1 MGTVYRALH
10 VDLAKDFA
18 VKLLR
23 PEVARTDE
31 AARRFEREA
40 EAMSRLRHPGCV
52 AVTDFG
58 RADDGSP
65 FLVMEFLDGKSLAG
79 SLADE
84 GRLSASRAVS
94 IAVQIL
100 DAVDAAHATGVV
112 HRDLK
117 PENVM
122 LAPYGVKILDFGIA
136 KILAAGETGI
146 TDAQAVFGTPEYLSP
161 EQALGETADERA
173 DLYAIGVMLYEML
186 AGRRPF
192 TGAKMEVIGQHL
204 TREPAPLDSTLWPV
218 VKRALAKKRED
229 RFQSAA
235 DFRSALQ
242 EVSSA
247 DPASASAPASA
258 PDPETVPDETRPL
271 GSAPPD
277 PGSGPLPL
285 PATAPGARR
294 LRLLLPLSLLFL
306 FTALLWLFW
315 PDPPARS
322 DRASAI
328 DVARLALLSDRDVP
342 AARAEAERLARGHP
356 RDAAVLLQLGHLLFA
371 GKDAEPARA
380 MAAYREV
387 VRLDPGL
394 VNGDP
399 RVVEHLAAT
408 FGDEVHGEDAFRLA
422 ESLGAPAGPAF
433 VAFAGK
439 ARRAA
444 PLRRAIRAAEKVGA
458 GDRLD
463 KLRLFAQLLEDGP
476 SCEERREACLYLK
489 ATGDS
494 RAIPH
499 LEKALA
505 RREGFRAA
513 EEPNACIAAELRDAL
528 DALRQKQE

>member
-79 SLADE
+79 MLADE
-84 GRLSASRAVS
+84 GRLGAARAVS
-94 IAVQIL
+94 IAMQIL

-136 KILAAGETGI
+136 KILAAGESGI

-204 TREPAPLDSTLWPV
+204 TREPAPLDSPLWPV
-218 VKRALAKKRED
+218 TKRALAKKRED
-229 RFQSAA
+229 RFQTAA
-235 DFRSALQ
+235 EFRAALQ
-242 EVSSA
+242 AVSHSGPVPVPA
-247 DPASASAPASA
+247 PQPDPA
-258 PDPETVPDETRPL
+258 ETPDETRPL

-277 PGSGPLPL
+277 PDSGPLPA
-285 PATAPGARR
+285 PTSAPGARR
-294 LRLLLPLSLLFL
+294 LRLLLPLSSLFL
-306 FTALLWLFW
+306 LAALLWLFW
-315 PDPPARS
+315 PDAPARS
-322 DRASAI
+322 DRAAAL
-328 DVARLALLSDRDVP
+328 DVARLALLSDRDLP
-342 AARAEAERLARGHP
+342 AARAEAERLARAHP
-356 RDAAVLLQLGHLLFA
+356 RDAVVLLQLGHLLFS

-387 VRLDPGL
+387 IRLDPGL
-394 VNGDP
+394 VNGDR

-439 ARRAA
+439 ARRTA
-444 PLRRAIRAAEKVGA
+444 PLRRAIRAAEKVGV
-458 GDRLD
+458 GDQLD

-489 ATGDS
+489 ATGDP

-528 DALRQKQE
+528 DALRQKQK